1 MKSHLIEDLRS
12 AIDIMITSNLML
24 THHLLVKHNLIIQK
38 ALFKFSVTS
47 LRRQSRIQF
56 MAKLGNRRTVA
67 KYVFALSI
75 ATV

>member
-1 MKSHLIEDLRS
+1 M
-12 AIDIMITSNLML
+12 MIYSYWIL
-24 THHLLVKHNLIIQK
+24 TQHLLVKHNLIIQK
-38 ALFKFSVTS
+38 APFKFSVTS
-47 LRRQSRIQF
+47 FRRQSRIQF

>member
-1 MKSHLIEDLRS
+1 MM
-12 AIDIMITSNLML
+12 IDSYSML
-24 THHLLVKHNLIIQK
+24 TPHLLVKHNLIIQE
-38 ALFKFSVTS
+38 APFKFAVTS
-47 LRRQSRIQF
+47 FLRQSRIQF

>member
-1 MKSHLIEDLRS
+1 MKSHLIEV
-12 AIDIMITSNLML
+12 IDSYSML
-24 THHLLVKHNLIIQK
+24 TQHLLVKHNLIMQK
-38 ALFKFSVTS
+38 APLKFSVTS
-47 LRRQSRIQF
+47 FRRQSRIQF